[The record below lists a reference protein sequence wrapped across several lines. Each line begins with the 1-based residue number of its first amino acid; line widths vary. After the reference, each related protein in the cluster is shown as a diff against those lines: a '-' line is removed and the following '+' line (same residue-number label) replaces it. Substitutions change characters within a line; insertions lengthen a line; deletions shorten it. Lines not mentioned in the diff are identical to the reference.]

1 MGRWDEDQGG
11 RPEASPRP
19 VAVPGLHYSLSLTS
33 PPPSPLH
40 GSVHQARGGEG
51 AEVGRDKDHR
61 IEIGDIVDSA
71 VETEEMKE
79 ECESLAQREKKLL
92 TPGSSRRWRG
102 PNVKVSKAMEGME
115 GGTEERR
122 ETEKCYWPS
131 SVTSVEV
138 HHPPT
143 KLSFPP
149 SLPFTLL
156 SLQILE
162 WTIEELRVSSSSSSS
177 SFSSSSST
185 AARLWGLPRAAA
197 TKATAALGS
206 RRRRS
211 SSISSSKRGSR
222 HWHQEHE
229 RKGVELLDVEGG
241 RVPPP
246 QVRGKQRM
254 KGREALLTG
263 IAGKTQSGEF
273 TAVMGPSGERR
284 ERGREGRKEEGGGG
298 RCKTAS

>member
-102 PNVKVSKAMEGME
+102 PNVK
-115 GGTEERR
+115 
-122 ETEKCYWPS
+122 
-131 SVTSVEV
+131 
-138 HHPPT
+138 
-143 KLSFPP
+143 
-149 SLPFTLL
+149 
-156 SLQILE
+156 ILE

-229 RKGVELLDVEGG
+229 RKGVELLDVEEGG

-273 TAVMGPSGERR
+273 TAVMGPS
-284 ERGREGRKEEGGGG
+284 
-298 RCKTAS
+298 